1 MYFPNAFRKSFLP
14 ASTTLASSG
23 STQNLTAGQIG
34 FFNAKTYAVQTSG
47 GVTPFILA
55 QGSYFVGDKIGP
67 TAGGYQETV
76 KSKVINPHYISR
88 VIKVAAKTPVQQVVK
103 VSVSGGLT
111 ADTTYRLRVD
121 VKGSPA
127 LRFLNH
133 QLYKTVDAY
142 TGCVNTTNAAYVKDP
157 VSALLLWKDQI
168 NNTPI
173 FNQMVTARVYKYVT
187 VLAASSISVAATT
200 TQVTIAMAS
209 TTGVTVGQKVIGTG
223 IPANSFVTTVTA
235 NTSIVVKYPTQAAAP
250 TIGGTVSMQFFDDVY
265 TEAGTVAYI
274 PGTATNATPT
284 TAASLGVATGL
295 TSSAYSAS
303 ADAASFTF
311 TQAPFI
317 EITAGFL
324 ETKFGGC
331 STNLGTFTSS
341 DKYEVEPLVIY
352 ASVKDESG
360 DPCLA
365 AAFNSNTGTVSAT
378 NPYLSSH
385 GIEVQAPVQ
394 AQGLGEAVLRE
405 MILDGRYLQNY
416 FHDSSRVD
424 SLRMR
429 EIEGDAALLQINR
442 SALYDRVLILHNVP
456 RFNNPSG
463 TFDND
468 QYLIVIHVPTG
479 TSTTTITNFI
489 IAATD
494 AAQGSGT
501 VALENF

>member
-34 FFNAKTYAVQTSG
+34 FFKAKDYTVLSSG
-47 GVTPFILA
+47 GVTPFIMA

-67 TAGGYQETV
+67 VHGGYQETI
-76 KSKVINPHYISR
+76 KSKVINPKYISR
-88 VIKVAAKTPVQQVVK
+88 VIKVSGKAPVQQVVK
-103 VSVSGGLT
+103 VSATAGLP
-111 ADTTYRLRVD
+111 ADTTIRLRLD

-133 QLYKTVDAY
+133 QLYKTLDSY
-142 TGCVNTTNAAYVKDP
+142 TGFVNTTNSAYVKDP
-157 VSALLLWKDQI
+157 VVSLLAWKDQI
-168 NNTPI
+168 NAAPF
-173 FNQMVTARVYKYVT
+173 FNQMVSARVYKYVT
-187 VLAASSISVAATT
+187 VLSASSISVAATT

-209 TTGVTVGQKVIGTG
+209 TTAVTVGQKVIGTG
-223 IPANSFVTTVTA
+223 IPANAFVTTVTA

-250 TIGGTVSMQFFDDVY
+250 TISGTVSMQFFDDVY
-265 TEAGTVAYI
+265 TEASTVAYI
-274 PGTATNATPT
+274 PGTAANATPT
-284 TAASLGVATGL
+284 TAASLGTATGL
-295 TSSAYSAS
+295 TSSAYSAA
-303 ADAASFTF
+303 ADATSFTY

-331 STNLGTFTSS
+331 STNLGTFTAS

-360 DPCLA
+360 DPSLVS
-365 AAFNSNTGTVSAT
+365 AFTSNTSAVSAT
-378 NPYLSSH
+378 NPYLSSN

-463 TFDND
+463 MFDND
-468 QYLIVIHVPTG
+468 QYLIVIHVPIG

-489 IAATD
+489 IAAVD
-494 AAQGSGT
+494 ASQGVGT
-501 VALENF
+501 LAVEPY